1 MPSVATDVPVVMSRP
16 ELWRISDRSTFAA
29 LRRRGRRAQAGPIT
43 VTWLRPQPQEPA
55 TPPRVGFAV
64 SRAVGGAVVRN
75 RIRRRLR
82 AGLRELQRADALPH
96 GAYLVGAT
104 SVVARLPWSDLQA
117 TLAQA
122 VAAATQAPTDA
133 P

>member
-1 MPSVATDVPVVMSRP
+1 MSRP
-16 ELWRISDRSTFAA
+16 ELWRISDRTTFAA

-43 VTWLRPQPQEPA
+43 VTWLRPQPQDPV

-64 SRAVGGAVVRN
+64 GRAVGGAVVRN

-82 AGLRELQRADALPH
+82 AGLRELQRTDGLPA

-104 SVVARLPWSDLQA
+104 TAVARLPWPELQA
-117 TLAQA
+117 ALAQA
-122 VAAATQAPTDA
+122 VAAATAAP
-133 P
+133 